1 MTLAGPRP
9 ASGWAR
15 YRMVIYGCGTFKF
28 RDRSCNLVVVGSAR
42 FAHQAGTSNIT
53 PPMHYRCPKYVT
65 HSIATVCALST
76 SLMWAFGR
84 VRGLDGGV
92 CVCVCIRQPQQ
103 RVRFPSKYF
112 RFDYC
117 LRVHTKPRPYSCKL
131 RSVFVHI

>member
-1 MTLAGPRP
+1 
-9 ASGWAR
+9 
-15 YRMVIYGCGTFKF
+15 MVIYGCGTFKF

-53 PPMHYRCPKYVT
+53 PFMHYRCPKYVT

-92 CVCVCIRQPQQ
+92 CVYPAAAAKGAVSVQI
-103 RVRFPSKYF
+103 FP
-112 RFDYC
+112 
-117 LRVHTKPRPYSCKL
+117 LRLLSARAYKAAP
-131 RSVFVHI
+131 VFVQAALGVCPHLVYSINTTRR